1 MSSPIKF
8 GSTQN
13 EVRGVKKYFD
23 HERHPVQS
31 HPEASRPT
39 SAGRGSRRAT
49 RTFPHHRH
57 PLGRARLPPSR
68 KNLPTP
74 PPLPREGEAPAEPQ
88 EPSHTT
94 ATPSAGRGSRR
105 AGRSSGLTGIR
116 LSRSFALPTGS
127 TPMARQSLPRT
138 GFRVDPEIGWL
149 RCLSVAASHGFQT
162 FRPAR
167 RNRSNPPK
175 KIVERIGCE
184 LRNRFGTSDPSPSG
198 DARGNVVPR
207 RWPTSGQG
215 AACFGDPSPQQ
226 QGALRAAPQTTGKQP
241 FRPELQ
247 KDARHKPTALRNAL
261 PSGLLHPDSTNK
273 PQPADHD
280 KFIPAPN

>member
-1 MSSPIKF
+1 
-8 GSTQN
+8 
-13 EVRGVKKYFD
+13 
-23 HERHPVQS
+23 
-31 HPEASRPT
+31 
-39 SAGRGSRRAT
+39 
-49 RTFPHHRH
+49 
-57 PLGRARLPPSR
+57 
-68 KNLPTP
+68 
-74 PPLPREGEAPAEPQ
+74 
-88 EPSHTT
+88 
-94 ATPSAGRGSRR
+94 
-105 AGRSSGLTGIR
+105 
-116 LSRSFALPTGS
+116 
-127 TPMARQSLPRT
+127 MARQSLPRT

-241 FRPELQ
+241 FRPESQ
-247 KDARHKPTALRNAL
+247 TDARHKPNVLRNAL
-261 PSGLLHPDSTNK
+261 ASDCYTLTQQTNHSRPTTTNSFPLRTDFRTGWLSHQPYGQQRHIHCKPSHRNERVQTHHRLPRDLHGRLRKIQRLMTEAVRITPGR
-273 PQPADHD
+273 
-280 KFIPAPN
+280 